1 MVKRSHEET
10 RAERTA
16 DDVEP
21 MVRAR
26 SMFRFAGHGISSLTQ
41 SSLFRSLKIALVPPL
56 PKAGRG
62 GIF

>member
-10 RAERTA
+10 HAERKE

-26 SMFRFAGHGISSLTQ
+26 SVSDLLSMAPLLTQ
-41 SSLFRSLKIALVPPL
+41 SSTFRSLKIALAPPL
-56 PKAGRG
+56 QKAGHG
-62 GIF
+62 EIF